1 MYIPTIPK
9 VNQYGQKKWFA
20 ILAHNFATELPV
32 VVRQFPTGLVV
43 MIILHICRGTIPENL
58 RKYVHGEPSEFV
70 DKKQLLALG
79 SRLFMLLKL
88 INLIVEQGFF

>member
-1 MYIPTIPK
+1 
-9 VNQYGQKKWFA
+9 
-20 ILAHNFATELPV
+20 
-32 VVRQFPTGLVV
+32 

-58 RKYVHGEPSEFV
+58 RRYVHGEPSEFV

-88 INLIVEQGFF
+88 INLIVEQGIFLVSHVQLWSDEFDYVIVRVAVLMEGH